1 MLKIETVIKVHMYC
15 IPKFPDQ
22 NVQIDSHTKVK
33 KNIHK
38 IKKEINTILNQ
49 FVHSLL
55 KSLH

>member
-22 NVQIDSHTKVK
+22 NVQIDSHTKVT

-38 IKKEINTILNQ
+38 IAETCAWYAKVKGYSEGL
-49 FVHSLL
+49 V
-55 KSLH
+55 